1 MIILVRHGETVSNVV
16 GIAQGNGTDTSLTE
30 LGKSQA
36 KKTGEFLKSKQPELK
51 ITQMYSSSS
60 TRALETA
67 KIIATELGID
77 HKNIIQSDL
86 LIEGESGPEV
96 VGTTYE
102 QRVAI
107 EQKKFDQKF
116 MEEKKFLESKISNPF
131 DMAIL
136 HDRFTKS
143 FDYYKKSYQS
153 ETDKEIAARVNKFF
167 KQYPPNGNMLIITHN
182 GTISATIQNIC
193 GVKYDSYEF
202 IKKIEDPN
210 NKGKIKLEKNCHIT
224 IMTNKI
230 ELLLPRYNLH
240 LM

>member
-1 MIILVRHGETVSNVV
+1 MIIFIRHGETVSNAA
-16 GIAQGNGTDTSLTE
+16 GIAQGNGTDTSLTG
-30 LGKSQA
+30 LGKLQA
-36 KKTGEFLKSKQPELK
+36 KKTGEFLKSKQQELK
-51 ITQMYSSSS
+51 ISQMYSSSS
-60 TRALETA
+60 ARALETA

-77 HKNIIQSDL
+77 NKNIIQSDL
-86 LIEGESGPEV
+86 LVEGESGPEV

-116 MEEKKFLESKISNPF
+116 MEEKKFLESKINDPF
-131 DMAIL
+131 DKAIIY
-136 HDRFTKS
+136 DRFIKS

-153 ETDKEIAARVNKFF
+153 ETDEEIAVRVNKFF
-167 KQYPPNGNMLIITHN
+167 KQYPPTGNILIISHN

-210 NKGKIKLEKNCHIT
+210 GKTKFEKNCHIT
-224 IMTNKI
+224 IMTNKF

-240 LM
+240 LI